1 MDFAYIARGDGHC
14 MLCGKWARER
24 WHVVVDCRVV
34 CDLWGRLGAVVE
46 VWGGRLVGRLEMA
59 LGRDGRDPGTV
70 VRNRLGYTLRSVVHS
85 MRGVRSG
92 GVDETVDRLWS
103 LFLRR
108 LRKELVEEWYTAR
121 LMGSVT
127 LFASRVLVDGVLGEL
142 EDGEVKWGPLFEG
155 VGYSYWDLFD

>member
-14 MLCGKWARER
+14 MLCGEWARER
-24 WHVVVDCRVV
+24 WHVVVDCWVV
-34 CDLWGRLGAVVE
+34 RDLWARFGAVVE
-46 VWGGRLVGRLEMA
+46 VWGGRDVGRAEMA

-108 LRKELVEEWYTAR
+108 LRSGIR
-121 LMGSVT
+121 RG
-127 LFASRVLVDGVLGEL
+127 
-142 EDGEVKWGPLFEG
+142 
-155 VGYSYWDLFD
+155 